1 MPIRVGDSSRA
12 TGWTTVPSIR
22 TTDGELPSVRVGD
35 VEVWRKAMAW
45 EQDGQS
51 KTITTPT
58 WANYIDIVA
67 LGGGSGGV
75 CGNGGNTQAGRGG
88 DPGKFAATCWATVPG
103 RSFVISI
110 GEGGA
115 GGVGGNID
123 GKPGGPTTVTH
134 GDLGYVLTAEG
145 GPRVSGQNN
154 ANTGYG
160 PGSYT
165 YKTPAAG
172 PYIDSTVQS
181 GGGDV
186 GMDQAGS
193 WPGGGGGGGAGG
205 VFGKYSNGQPGAQ
218 GAVWYRFR
226 AY

>member
-1 MPIRVGDSSRA
+1 MPIRVGDSSRD
-12 TGWTTVPSIR
+12 TGWTTVPSIQVG
-22 TTDGELPSVRVGD
+22 DQEINSISVGD
-35 VEVWRKAMAW
+35 VEVWRRAMEW

-58 WANYIDIVA
+58 WANYIDVIA
-67 LGGGSGGV
+67 LGGGGGGV
-75 CGNGGNTQAGRGG
+75 CGNSSNTNAGRGG
-88 DPGKFAATCWATVPG
+88 DPGKFAAACWTTVPG

-123 GKPGGPTTVTH
+123 GKPGGSTVVKH
-134 GDLGYVLTAEG
+134 PDLGYLITAEG
-145 GPRVSGQNN
+145 GARVSGQNDRK
-154 ANTGYG
+154 TGYS

-186 GMDQAGS
+186 GMNQAGS
-193 WPGGGGGGGAGG
+193 WPGGGGGGGGG
-205 VFGKYSNGQPGAQ
+205 GIFGRYSDGQPGAA